1 MRNSNETSFS
11 FISHVC
17 YFSYHPSI
25 AASEARSSI
34 TLFSTKMR
42 GRKHSRKN
50 INIPVF
56 QICSRNNK
64 TSLLLYAWEVIYLI
78 NKGVISLYVQV
89 QGEMLL
95 KFDILHF
102 HYVTHYW
109 ARIECHP
116 FQSSPEVLK
125 EAHFVQYGKI
135 ILKPLKNCFLWFGQV
150 AVFTVISWNHYTEI
164 FMNFGA
170 KRL

>member
-1 MRNSNETSFS
+1 MRNSNETTFS
-11 FISHVC
+11 LISHVC

-64 TSLLLYAWEVIYLI
+64 ILLLYAWEVIYLI
-78 NKGVISLYVQV
+78 NKGVIAPYVQV

-102 HYVTHYW
+102 HYVTHW
-109 ARIECHP
+109 ARIECQP

-135 ILKPLKNCFLWFGQV
+135 VLKPLKNCFLWFSHV